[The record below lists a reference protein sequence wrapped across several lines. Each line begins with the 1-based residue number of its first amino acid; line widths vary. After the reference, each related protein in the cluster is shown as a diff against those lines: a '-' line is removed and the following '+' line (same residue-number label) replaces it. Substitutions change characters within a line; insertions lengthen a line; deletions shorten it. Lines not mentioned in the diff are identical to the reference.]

1 MSFRSTPLLLATSFV
16 AAGLSLAGNAF
27 AHGTMTTPVSRVYA
41 CFQGNPEN
49 PTNPACAA
57 AKAIGGSQAFYDWN
71 GINQA
76 NANGNHQAVVPDG
89 KLCSGNNPTFRGLDV
104 NRSDWQTTPIQPDAN
119 GRFTFVFKATAPH
132 ATRDWRFFVTREGW
146 QPGSPLRWADL
157 QEFCTL
163 GNTPLSADGTYKLQ
177 CTLPQRTGQHV
188 IYNTWQR
195 SDSTEAFYACMD
207 VRFQGGGGTAPATQ
221 WQDAG
226 PVTARG
232 ELPVGTT
239 LALRVFNANGN
250 DVERVE
256 ATLASGQTAAAQW
269 PLVLARTVNAS
280 AQHAR
285 VGVLSNGVITPA
297 ASATDN
303 RVYLKDGNRFQLDT
317 RVPDA
322 GTPSPGGDFDHVY
335 PAGIGSYVPG
345 QTVVKGPDGKLYACR
360 PFPEGAWCNV
370 NAEAYRPGVGSA
382 WRDAWVPY

>member
-1 MSFRSTPLLLATSFV
+1 MSLRYTPLLLATVFV
-16 AAGLSLAGNAF
+16 GAGVGVAGNAA
-27 AHGTMTTPVSRVYA
+27 AHGTMITPVSRVYA

-57 AKAIGGSQAFYDWN
+57 AKAVAGSQAFYDWN

-89 KLCSGNNPTFRGLDV
+89 KLCSGNNPTFRGLDLE
-104 NRSDWQTTPIQPDAN
+104 RSDWQATPIQPDAN
-119 GRFTFVFKATAPH
+119 GRFTFVFRATAPH
-132 ATRDWRFFVTREGW
+132 ATRDWKFFVTRAGW

-157 QEFCTL
+157 QEFCSL

-177 CTLPQRTGQHV
+177 CTLPQRSGQHV

-195 SDSTEAFYACMD
+195 ADSTEAFYTCMD
-207 VRFQGGGGTAPATQ
+207 VRFEGGGTTPVPQ

-226 PVTARG
+226 PVTART

-256 ATLASGQTAAAQW
+256 ATLAAGQTTPAQW
-269 PLVLARTVNAS
+269 PLALARKVNAS

-285 VGVLSNGVITPA
+285 VGVLSNGAITPT

-303 RVYLKDGNRFQLDT
+303 RVYLKDGNRFQQIGRASCRE
-317 RVPDA
+317 RV
-322 GTPSPGGDFDHVY
+322 FL
-335 PAGIGSYVPG
+335 
-345 QTVVKGPDGKLYACR
+345 TV
-360 PFPEGAWCNV
+360 
-370 NAEAYRPGVGSA
+370 
-382 WRDAWVPY
+382 

>member
-1 MSFRSTPLLLATSFV
+1 MSFRSTPLLLATSFA
-16 AAGLSLAGNAF
+16 AAGLCLAGNAF

-89 KLCSGNNPTFRGLDV
+89 KPCSGNNPTFRGLDV
-104 NRSDWQTTPIQPDAN
+104 NRSDWQTTPIHADAN
-119 GRFTFVFKATAPH
+119 GRFTFLFKATAPH
-132 ATRDWRFFVTREGW
+132 ATRDWRFFVTRDGW

-163 GNTPLSADGTYKLQ
+163 GNTPLCRWHLQ
-177 CTLPQRTGQHV
+177 AAVHAAAAHRPACDLQHLA
-188 IYNTWQR
+188 
-195 SDSTEAFYACMD
+195 DSTEAFYTCMD
-207 VRFQGGGGTAPATQ
+207 VRFEGGGGGTTPAPQ

-239 LALRVFNANGN
+239 LALRVFNASGN

-256 ATLASGQTAAAQW
+256 ATLASGQTSAAQW
-269 PLVLARTVNAS
+269 PWRWPARS
-280 AQHAR
+280 M
-285 VGVLSNGVITPA
+285 P
-297 ASATDN
+297 
-303 RVYLKDGNRFQLDT
+303 
-317 RVPDA
+317 VPSMRA
-322 GTPSPGGDFDHVY
+322 W
-335 PAGIGSYVPG
+335 
-345 QTVVKGPDGKLYACR
+345 ACL
-360 PFPEGAWCNV
+360 PMA
-370 NAEAYRPGVGSA
+370 
-382 WRDAWVPY
+382 

>member
-1 MSFRSTPLLLATSFV
+1 MSFQSTPLLLATSLA
-16 AAGLSLAGNAF
+16 AAGLLLAGDAF

-57 AKAIGGSQAFYDWN
+57 AKAVGGSQAFYDWN

-89 KLCSGNNPTFRGLDV
+89 KLCSGNNATFRGLDV
-104 NRSDWQTTPIQPDAN
+104 NRSDWQTTPIHADAN
-119 GRFTFVFKATAPH
+119 GKFTFVFKATAPH
-132 ATRDWRFFVTREGW
+132 ATRDWRFFVTRDGW

-195 SDSTEAFYACMD
+195 SDSTEAFYTCMD
-207 VRFQGGGGTAPATQ
+207 VRFEGGSGGTTPAPQ

-239 LALRVFNANGN
+239 LALRVFNASGN

-256 ATLASGQTAAAQW
+256 ATLTSGQTSAAQW
-269 PLVLARTVNAS
+269 PWRWPARS
-280 AQHAR
+280 M
-285 VGVLSNGVITPA
+285 P
-297 ASATDN
+297 
-303 RVYLKDGNRFQLDT
+303 
-317 RVPDA
+317 
-322 GTPSPGGDFDHVY
+322 
-335 PAGIGSYVPG
+335 VPG
-345 QTVVKGPDGKLYACR
+345 MRAWACL
-360 PFPEGAWCNV
+360 PMA
-370 NAEAYRPGVGSA
+370 
-382 WRDAWVPY
+382 